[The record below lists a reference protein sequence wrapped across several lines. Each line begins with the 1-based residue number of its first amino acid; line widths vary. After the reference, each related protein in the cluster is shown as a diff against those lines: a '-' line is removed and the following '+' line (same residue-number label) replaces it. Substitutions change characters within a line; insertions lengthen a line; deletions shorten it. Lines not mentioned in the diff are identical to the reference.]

1 MCTWRSINARSAGA
15 WSRVTITGAATPTV
29 EPGAGEMPVVTSPA
43 GVTVV
48 YVPVIGTGSPS
59 APVAVPD
66 TV

>member
-1 MCTWRSINARSAGA
+1 
-15 WSRVTITGAATPTV
+15 
-29 EPGAGEMPVVTSPA
+29 MPVVTSPA